1 VEVHL
6 RVRWN
11 GVVHYDI
18 EILKWDTSRGHICEN
33 EAPDL
38 LLLDLL
44 NSLAELDLR
53 HVAHQLNGG
62 NASLLQ
68 NHIGEIRV

>member
-1 VEVHL
+1 MEVHL
-6 RVRWN
+6 RVGWN

-18 EILKWDTSRGHICEN
+18 EVLKRDTSSGHICEN

-44 NSLAELDLR
+44 NSLAEFNLR
-53 HVAHQLNGG
+53 NVAHQLNGG
-62 NASLLQ
+62 NTTLFQ
-68 NHIGEIRV
+68 NHISEIRV